1 MVNNLVCDIINYINE
16 NINDKISIE
25 ELTQEFNYNRYYI
38 MKLFKRELDI
48 SIINYIN
55 CIRIYN
61 SLNSL
66 RSNNSILNVALNN
79 GFYSQEYYT
88 EIFKKVVGTNP
99 TTYKKFI
106 TQKYLSTKKEEEIV
120 LSNLIKLENTIT
132 KVNTYKTKRRQD
144 NNIKTIFR

>member
-66 RSNNSILNVALNN
+66 RSILYMILK
-79 GFYSQEYYT
+79 T
-88 EIFKKVVGTNP
+88 
-99 TTYKKFI
+99 
-106 TQKYLSTKKEEEIV
+106 
-120 LSNLIKLENTIT
+120 LIML
-132 KVNTYKTKRRQD
+132 VFL
-144 NNIKTIFR
+144 KTIQQHI